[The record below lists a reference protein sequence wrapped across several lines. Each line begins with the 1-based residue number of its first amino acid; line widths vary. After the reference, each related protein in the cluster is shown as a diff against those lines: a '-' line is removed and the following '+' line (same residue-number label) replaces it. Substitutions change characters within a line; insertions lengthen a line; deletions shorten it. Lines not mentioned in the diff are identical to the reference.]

1 MNAKLR
7 EMLEEKCEAELVI
20 GSLRHLGV
28 PATPDNYALWY
39 EYHAGVNPGLQRTI
53 DALVS
58 NHALFDDKVL
68 EDLHSN
74 FFSLAREKK
83 AIRETSSQVLETL
96 KELIS
101 VATGAHEDVNRFGA
115 TLRDLA
121 SSALSARMQ
130 SLRELIENLVQE
142 SQRMAGRSECSCIRM
157 RESADRIENLER
169 DLESALREAALD
181 GLTGIANRRSFEQML
196 RRLAGETMNS
206 GKDLSLLMVDIDHF
220 KRVNDTWGHQTGD
233 RVICHVAACLRQSV
247 RGEDVVARYGGE
259 EFAVL
264 LPHTDLSSAATVG
277 ENIRALLTR
286 EPLRL
291 EVTPPMAAITVSI
304 GASAY
309 DPGEPLAEWV
319 ARADEALYHA
329 KVEGR
334 NCVKSA

>member
-1 MNAKLR
+1 
-7 EMLEEKCEAELVI
+7 
-20 GSLRHLGV
+20 
-28 PATPDNYALWY
+28 
-39 EYHAGVNPGLQRTI
+39 
-53 DALVS
+53 
-58 NHALFDDKVL
+58 
-68 EDLHSN
+68 
-74 FFSLAREKK
+74 
-83 AIRETSSQVLETL
+83 
-96 KELIS
+96 
-101 VATGAHEDVNRFGA
+101 
-115 TLRDLA
+115 
-121 SSALSARMQ
+121 
-130 SLRELIENLVQE
+130 VQE
-142 SQRMAGRSECSCIRM
+142 SQRMAGRSECSCSRM